1 MQNDNINQRMIFYCF
16 KNLGTYAFIKLLTL
30 HGAQEESSE
39 HFLHRVVAL
48 MNMVFT
54 LSDQRANGQNLE
66 DV

>member
-1 MQNDNINQRMIFYCF
+1 MIFYCF

-54 LSDQRANGQNLE
+54 LSD
-66 DV
+66 